1 MAGLI
6 TNQAEIPPLS
16 QYANS
21 PKFMTIFNGLLDLFN
36 NAETLEDWYNIV
48 FNIKTATGFGLDV
61 WGKILNVTRSF
72 TVTVGGVEQTIYLSG
87 AQTIDGISY
96 TDEQI
101 EEAYRQVLLLSA
113 MSNITNA
120 TIASLNNLFLFY
132 YQDRGL
138 VYCIEYGT
146 MQIRVVY
153 EFYVNALEQA
163 IFSSDVF
170 PKPTGVLLSFEYI
183 PNGDFFGF
191 FVAGQSATDQPFAP
205 FDNKPFYW

>member
-1 MAGLI
+1 MTNLI

-36 NAETLEDWYNIV
+36 NAKTLEDWFNIV
-48 FNIKTATGFGLDV
+48 FDIKTAKGFGLDV
-61 WGKILNVTRSF
+61 WGKILNVGRSF
-72 TVTVGGVEQTIYLSG
+72 TYDNNGVIESVYLSG

-96 TDEQI
+96 TDDDI

-120 TIASLNNLFLFY
+120 TIKSLNDLFMFY

-138 VYCIEYGT
+138 AYCLEYGT
-146 MQIRVVY
+146 MQMRVVY
-153 EFYVNALEQA
+153 EFYVNKLEQA
-163 IFSSDVF
+163 IFSSSIF

-183 PNGDFFGF
+183 PNGDYFGF
-191 FVAGQSATDQPFAP
+191 FIAGEAPTDQPFAP